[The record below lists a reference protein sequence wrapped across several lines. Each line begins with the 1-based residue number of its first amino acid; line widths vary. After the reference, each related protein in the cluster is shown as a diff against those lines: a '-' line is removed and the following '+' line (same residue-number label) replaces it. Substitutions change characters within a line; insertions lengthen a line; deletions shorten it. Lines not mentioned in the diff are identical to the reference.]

1 MDTLSI
7 LEEVINRKAK
17 KEAVEIL
24 CGVSQKLYDIKY
36 QTVYP
41 KGFTHKLS
49 SKNKQLAKLF
59 NYSIVKINAEIKK
72 LDKK

>member
-1 MDTLSI
+1 METLSI
-7 LEEVINRKAK
+7 LEEVINRKAR
-17 KEAVEIL
+17 KEAIDIL
-24 CGVSQKLYDIKY
+24 CGVSQKLYDVKY

-41 KGFTHKLS
+41 KGFTYKLS

-59 NYSIVKINAEIKK
+59 NYSIAKINAEIKK